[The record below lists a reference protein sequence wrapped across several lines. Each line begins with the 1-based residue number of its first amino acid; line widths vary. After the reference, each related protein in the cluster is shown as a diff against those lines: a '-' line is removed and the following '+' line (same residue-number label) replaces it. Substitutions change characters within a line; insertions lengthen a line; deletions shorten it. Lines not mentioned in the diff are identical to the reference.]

1 MNALS
6 CPGRGAAFFMP
17 LRRTGTVPNA
27 GVRDGPGSAAHHA
40 AKGGALRCVRG
51 TELGLIN
58 FSPGP
63 QMHRFLA
70 FLLIAALAGPALAQ
84 DQPKSLKTVRIHESA
99 PGSPNLYVIDE
110 DGTVR
115 IDWPAVETLA
125 TSKADRTVLPLAQL
139 MLAIRDGTW
148 KPAR

>member
-1 MNALS
+1 MNARP

-17 LRRTGTVPNA
+17 LRRTGIPVKYSKL
-27 GVRDGPGSAAHHA
+27 GPGSAAHHA
-40 AKGGALRCVRG
+40 ASAARCAASGARSLVR
-51 TELGLIN
+51 
-58 FSPGP
+58 
-63 QMHRFLA
+63 MHRLLA
-70 FLLIAALAGPALAQ
+70 FMLIAALAAPALAQ
-84 DQPKSLKTVRIHESA
+84 DEPKSLKTIRTREPA
-99 PGSPNLYVIDE
+99 PGMSTLYAIDE

-125 TSKADRTVLPLAQL
+125 ASKADRTVLPLAQL

>member
-17 LRRTGTVPNA
+17 LRRTGTP
-27 GVRDGPGSAAHHA
+27 VRYSKLGPGSAAHRFARATRCA
-40 AKGGALRCVRG
+40 ASGARRSG
-51 TELGLIN
+51 
-58 FSPGP
+58 
-63 QMHRFLA
+63 FLA
-70 FLLIAALAGPALAQ
+70 FFLIAALAAPALAQ
-84 DQPKSLKTVRIHESA
+84 DQPKSLKTVRIHEPA

-125 TSKADRTVLPLAQL
+125 ASKADRTILPLAQV

>member
-1 MNALS
+1 MIARA

-17 LRRTGTVPNA
+17 LRRTGTPVKYSKL
-27 GVRDGPGSAAHHA
+27 GPGSAAHHA
-40 AKGGALRCVRG
+40 ARAACCAASGARRLVR
-51 TELGLIN
+51 L
-58 FSPGP
+58 
-63 QMHRFLA
+63 HRSLA
-70 FLLIAALAGPALAQ
+70 FLLIATLAAPAVAQ
-84 DQPKSLKTVRIHESA
+84 DQPKPLKTVKIHAPA
-99 PGSPNLYVIDE
+99 PGADILYVIEE

>member
-17 LRRTGTVPNA
+17 LRRTGTP
-27 GVRDGPGSAAHHA
+27 VRYSKLRPGSAAHHGARA
-40 AKGGALRCVRG
+40 ARCAASGARRLVR
-51 TELGLIN
+51 L
-58 FSPGP
+58 
-63 QMHRFLA
+63 HRALA
-70 FLLIAALAGPALAQ
+70 FLLIATLAGPALAQ
-84 DQPKSLKTVRIHESA
+84 DQPKPLKTVRIRERA
-99 PGSPNLYVIDE
+99 PGADILYTVDE

-125 TSKADRTVLPLAQL
+125 SSKADRTVLPLAQL